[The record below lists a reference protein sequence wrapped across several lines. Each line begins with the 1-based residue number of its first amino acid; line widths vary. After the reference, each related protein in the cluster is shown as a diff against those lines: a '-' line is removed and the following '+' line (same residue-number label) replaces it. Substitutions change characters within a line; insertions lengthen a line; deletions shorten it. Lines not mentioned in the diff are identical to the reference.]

1 MPLNSSRSNLNNR
14 DAAAPRGEETLV
26 KPAPR
31 SLFRGARTGFLVLL
45 AILPLVSGAAAPV
58 RRGTP
63 PRANAPAPELVR
75 MRFWTA
81 PEHTRIVFDL
91 TGAPRTE
98 PRFRLADSTTF
109 EVYLAGARKSA
120 AVTTEFVGD
129 SLVADIFPS
138 VSDTGVSIRIRLKKA
153 VTPLGFVLDAA
164 EGVPNRVVVDV
175 PMPVNPDAE
184 RALEQRVKD
193 LKKAKNFIVAIDAG
207 HGGEDPGAIGHRR
220 LQEADITLAIAR
232 KLKNQLEELPG
243 INAVLTR
250 TADYFIPLRKRVDI
264 ARRYQ
269 ADLFVSI
276 HCNASRDRNATGTEI
291 YFLSLTGAT
300 DEASRAV
307 AEKENA
313 ADLMGG
319 IPPETGDDLLSILF
333 DLRQNDTIRRSSEIA
348 EVLIDAVS
356 ADSRLV
362 TRGVKQAGFVVLKA
376 PEIPSVLVEVAFI
389 TNAREAIILQ
399 DAQFQTKFAEHLTQ
413 GIAAYKVTRDR
424 AVGTA
429 GGAAGTN

>member
-1 MPLNSSRSNLNNR
+1 
-14 DAAAPRGEETLV
+14 
-26 KPAPR
+26 
-31 SLFRGARTGFLVLL
+31 
-45 AILPLVSGAAAPV
+45 
-58 RRGTP
+58 
-63 PRANAPAPELVR
+63 
-75 MRFWTA
+75 MRYWTA

-91 TGAPRTE
+91 SGATRTE

-109 EVYLAGARKSA
+109 EVYLRGARKSP

-129 SLVADIFPS
+129 SLVADIFPA
-138 VSDTGVSIRIRLKKA
+138 VSDSGVAIKIRLKRA
-153 VTPLGFVLDAA
+153 VTPLGFVLAA
-164 EGVPNRVVVDV
+164 ADGVPDRVVVDV

-184 RALEQRVKD
+184 RALQQKVSE

-220 LQEADITLAIAR
+220 TQEADITLAIAK

-250 TADYFIPLRKRVDI
+250 TDDYFIPLRKRVDI

-300 DEASRAV
+300 DEAARSV
-307 AEKENA
+307 AEQENA
-313 ADLMGG
+313 ADLVGG

-348 EVLIDAVS
+348 EVLIDAV
-356 ADSRLV
+356 AEDSRLV

-389 TNAREAIILQ
+389 TNPREAAILR
-399 DAQFQTKFAEHLTQ
+399 DAQFQTKFAEHLTD
-413 GIAAYKVTRDR
+413 GIAAYKVQRDR
-424 AVGTA
+424 A
-429 GGAAGTN
+429 AGTTSSPGTN